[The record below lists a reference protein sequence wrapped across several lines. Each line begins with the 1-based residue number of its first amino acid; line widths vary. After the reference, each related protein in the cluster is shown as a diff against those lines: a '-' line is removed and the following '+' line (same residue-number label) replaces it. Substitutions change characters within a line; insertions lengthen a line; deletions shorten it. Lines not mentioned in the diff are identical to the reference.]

1 VKTIYLIRHG
11 EIAATSPRRFIGQ
24 TNLPL
29 TEKGRDQVALLGT
42 YLSTCGIEK
51 VVCSPLLRCQESG
64 QIIAGASALSIET
77 EDSLSEINL
86 GVWEGLTVD
95 EVKKRYPGAYEE
107 RGEDLAGYR
116 PTGGESFHDL
126 LDRVVPA
133 FMQIIESSPSKT
145 AVVAHAGVN
154 RVLLCH
160 ILGIPLTRMFS
171 FEQSYAHFN
180 VISVEKTH
188 LKVVS
193 LNSRPQ

>member
-1 VKTIYLIRHG
+1 MKIIYLIRHG

-29 TEKGRDQVALLGT
+29 TVKGREQVALLGT
-42 YLSTCGIEK
+42 YLSTCGIENI
-51 VVCSPLLRCQESG
+51 VCSPLLRCQESG
-64 QIIAGASALSIET
+64 LIIGGASTLSVET
-77 EDSLSEINL
+77 KDNLSEINL
-86 GVWEGLTVD
+86 GGWEGLSVD

-133 FMQIIESSPSKT
+133 FMQIVEASPSTT

-160 ILGIPLTRMFS
+160 ILGIPLTRMFT

-180 VISVEKTH
+180 VISADKTH
-188 LKVVS
+188 LKVVA
-193 LNSRPQ
+193 LNCSP